1 MTAFRDR
8 FQQESPI
15 YVCRTGRVQA
25 ALDAQSGAQVA
36 LVRVPVALAPKLEVA
51 RAALA
56 HLHGLASGP
65 PPGVPQLLSDIV
77 EDESS
82 AVLALGPLHGASTFE
97 QAMPSELHLLEL
109 MRQHLT
115 IQVALVDAGYH
126 GYLPGAEMVW
136 SQADTQASTFLGW
149 EALAT
154 TQSPQ
159 RLDLREAARLWY
171 FWATRLPVSTEI
183 DVETELAPW
192 QRLSLGFREICVDA
206 WHSRVPPARL
216 LSALDTLRAFHA
228 QPSERWLEQV
238 AAGKLNPGQVRILCD
253 LAERRQLPEDQQ
265 RLLADALSALTDI
278 NVRRWRQE
286 GDRLLQ
292 LGRYSEAAKVF
303 AQLVDAAA
311 PAAPRLAAWRR
322 LYCARGLVDLIEE
335 RALRLEEAPIRKLE
349 TDLLAILHLGDE
361 QQWGE
366 AHDQLKAWRAN
377 LPKSIALPSIAVLNA
392 DYLFHRLWQEVGRL
406 QMDEQLP
413 SARSQLAKAKK
424 RLKDIPTPYRNTI
437 SEIIGD
443 IEQRAQAIELGL
455 ARQSAVNAHIEKATT
470 AIDAGNVPEA
480 LSEITRCLR
489 AMPQHSPLFEQAAH
503 IAGNATRLQRASAAG
518 LGQPPQK
525 LTPGQRV
532 HALGHLLQ
540 LMLQN
545 LDSQWLN
552 KQWDMWQ
559 AYCEAMP
566 AAQPEAEILGLLNE
580 YQHRLPQARRLVEAF
595 PADCVAQTRT
605 AIMAPGSDPVT
616 ASPQH
621 KQAGATA
628 PDAQPKVET
637 DPPVAAAGVAY
648 RDVLQLA
655 FDAGRL
661 PQKDMERGNHVY
673 IMEVLDHMLEGNQQA
688 AGQTIS
694 TLESGHSLSSQAKRW
709 IKRARAAWKV

>member
-1 MTAFRDR
+1 
-8 FQQESPI
+8 
-15 YVCRTGRVQA
+15 VQA
-25 ALDAQSGAQVA
+25 AWDAQSGAQVA

-65 PPGVPQLLSDIV
+65 PPGTPQLLSEIV

-82 AVLALGPLHGASTFE
+82 AVMAIGPLHGASTFD
-97 QAMPSELHLLEL
+97 QAALSELHLLEL

-115 IQVALVDAGYH
+115 IQIALADAGYH

-136 SQADTQASTFLGW
+136 SEADSRASTFLGW

-154 TQSPQ
+154 TQSSQ

-171 FWATRLPVSTEI
+171 FWATRLPASAEI
-183 DVETELAPW
+183 DVEAELAPW
-192 QRLSLGFREICVDA
+192 QQLSLGFREICVDA

-216 LSALDTLRAFHA
+216 LSALDTLCAFHA
-228 QPSERWLEQV
+228 QPSESWLEQV
-238 AAGKLNPGQVRILCD
+238 GARKLNPSQVRILCD
-253 LAERRQLPEDQQ
+253 LAERRRIPEDQQ
-265 RLLADALSALTDI
+265 RLLADTLSTLTDSK
-278 NVRRWRQE
+278 VRHWRQE

-311 PAAPRLAAWRR
+311 PVAPAALRLTAWRR
-322 LYCARGLVDLIEE
+322 LYCAKGLVELIEE
-335 RALRLEEAPIRKLE
+335 RALRLEEAPIRNLE
-349 TDLLAILHLGDE
+349 TDLLAILHIGDE
-361 QQWGE
+361 QRWDE

-377 LPKSIALPSIAVLNA
+377 LPKSISLPSIAVLTA
-392 DYLFHRLWQEVGRL
+392 DFLFHHLWQGVGRL

-413 SARSQLAKAKK
+413 SARAQLAKAKK

-443 IEQRAQAIELGL
+443 IEQRTQDIELGL
-455 ARQSAVNAHIEKATT
+455 ARQSAVNAHIEKATS
-470 AIDAGNVPEA
+470 AIDAGNVPAA
-480 LSEITRCLR
+480 LNEITLCLR

-503 IAGNATRLQRASAAG
+503 IAGNATHLQRASAAG
-518 LGQPPQK
+518 LGQLPQK
-525 LTPGQRV
+525 LTPAQRV

-552 KQWDMWQ
+552 KQWDVWQ

-566 AAQPEAEILGLLNE
+566 AAQPEAEILGLLND
-580 YQHRLPQARRLVEAF
+580 YQHLLPQVKRLVETF

-605 AIMAPGSDPVT
+605 AITAPDSAPVT
-616 ASPQH
+616 AAPQH
-621 KQAGATA
+621 EQEGVVA
-628 PDAQPKVET
+628 PDAQPTVES
-637 DPPVAAAGVAY
+637 DPPVAVTGVTY

-655 FDAGRL
+655 YDAGRL
-661 PQKDMERGNHVY
+661 PQKDMALGKDLLVVDLLTHILQNDSQSVE
-673 IMEVLDHMLEGNQQA
+673 EVIAALQSGSRLSPKTQKWIEQAIGVQKKILDA
-688 AGQTIS
+688 
-694 TLESGHSLSSQAKRW
+694 
-709 IKRARAAWKV
+709 